1 MPLATA
7 AAYDCRTMTLR
18 VRSPLA
24 EINTPPEGKRI
35 RRLETVTGTRVGL
48 LWSQHASSEKFWPV
62 FERVVEATLQEQP
75 HRRPGDRLP
84 GLFPLPLAPA
94 GLIRH
99 AVILLIVAVECNI
112 GVDSKNSG
120 AYYLARGRQA

>member
-62 FERVVEATLQEQP
+62 FERVVEATLHPSQVRRLYKDSTWNVATPEQ
-75 HRRPGDRLP
+75 
-84 GLFPLPLAPA
+84 
-94 GLIRH
+94 
-99 AVILLIVAVECNI
+99 VA
-112 GVDSKNSG
+112 D
-120 AYYLARGRQA
+120 LARQVDYVFVGDGG

>member
-1 MPLATA
+1 MRGPAKHGPLTGDMMAS
-7 AAYDCRTMTLR
+7 MTLR

-62 FERVVEATLQEQP
+62 FERVVETTLHPSEVRRLYKASTWNVATPEQ
-75 HRRPGDRLP
+75 
-84 GLFPLPLAPA
+84 
-94 GLIRH
+94 
-99 AVILLIVAVECNI
+99 VAELTRQVDCVFV
-112 GVDSKNSG
+112 GVG
-120 AYYLARGRQA
+120 G